1 MTSPSS
7 VPWLRPL
14 VLAIVASAVGIAL
27 PLAACSSDD
36 SSAAAIPLED
46 ASQTPIPKIEAG
58 SACATNNDCQQGL
71 VCLYP
76 ATACNAFRVCTS
88 PLPDP
93 CDNPQAACSCLG
105 EPIIVC
111 DGYAADPVDPTA
123 ACDGGV
129 LPDDGGLD
137 SAASGTP
144 DSGPDSGSLLDASDA
159 SG

>member
-14 VLAIVASAVGIAL
+14 VLTIGALAVGIAL
-27 PLAACSSDD
+27 PLAACSGDD
-36 SSAAAIPLED
+36 SSTPTIPLED
-46 ASQTPIPKIEAG
+46 ASQPPIPKIEAG

-76 ATACNAFRVCTS
+76 ATVCNAFRVCTS
-88 PLPDP
+88 PPPSP

-105 EPIIVC
+105 EPITVC
-111 DGYAADPVDPTA
+111 DGYATDPIDPTG
-123 ACDGGV
+123 ACEGGA
-129 LPDDGGLD
+129 LPDDGGSD
-137 SAASGTP
+137 SAASGTN
-144 DSGPDSGSLLDASDA
+144 DSGSDGGSLLDASDA